1 MDSARH
7 NLPGK
12 RRPLGGIWPRF
23 ASSLALACL
32 AACVSDIDTT
42 RIAREDP
49 SVGAA
54 IYREMC
60 MRVAVSEDPTLVA
73 GHPTCLDDAK
83 PADSDGPRLKALYA
97 QRGRLIREANAA
109 LAAPVGGAV
118 REMLEQML
126 PLYDDGTMRA
136 ATDTMQ
142 TWLAELEQ
150 DAEALGAVERMSK
163 REGYVPPNLTP
174 GFMRVMMSFD
184 GTRDLLASSLHDL
197 VTTDEGSVTLSNA
210 LSVIGPELN
219 DAFDEADDPEH
230 TWFLVRDFLQTYD
243 PALDKAA
250 ARYIVERDNR
260 GFALTMSGT
269 AVSGTPFPLP
279 QTSRSE
285 PRDQFGRLLDG
296 SGQPVFR
303 YDNVEGTVLA
313 GLTREAARIAKTAP
327 GALGQLIRPGALL
340 MGPARAKSATY
351 SSGAVRFGGYD
362 SSKSPLLDVAYA
374 AGVMAKKDTLAPALT
389 ALQELAKRDE
399 RALAASTQAISIG
412 LQLLRQ
418 EPYASM
424 HLEDDTA
431 MVEDLL
437 DIFTEILREPGLA
450 EDLMTAMEDPRVSN
464 LCATIGRYMKFKD
477 LIDYNPQNLNG
488 PPTGI
493 MQTPVD
499 RSRPDV
505 RGNRSMFQRFT
516 HLLYDSRHA
525 QLCNKPNAY
534 VTMLGVSYPLF
545 GSGYAKCELTQI
557 DDLAIFH
564 AESIIGKSVVTIKD
578 STLATVATHSLIEY
592 MSGITG
598 FGLYPTPESLD
609 RFVFAPY
616 NAYLAGMY
624 DDVPSFDGVPLKSR
638 HNGTIFAWELE
649 GFYGNIS
656 PIIQVFYDHGRT
668 DLFVDIFA
676 TLHKH
681 YGSRDSDFTQSSNPG
696 AELYA
701 PNTGL
706 VRFEGA
712 ISKALEANPMAGF
725 GRALATLRGINV
737 GGVDGRTRVL
747 ALLRQLVLPEMN
759 TGLTTRVGR
768 AYTVRNDGQVVNNIS
783 PVLLLV
789 DALRNIDAAL
799 DSDPELST
807 AVGDGLKGVVGGLLD
822 SNGTRMASSDTAAIT
837 AQLLGF
843 VNARIQEHA
852 ATGDLN
858 AWADGLD
865 DRLQQVIEEPLV
877 QTLVPLGTLLMRDP
891 EARAQVDA
899 LLQHLVDEG
908 SYASTIQGLGDAL
921 QLIDN
926 ETDLRPLARSLAIAA
941 DPKNGMIQRGI
952 GLMQAMAAVDE
963 GKAFP
968 QLLSRLVTHPEAD
981 QNAETPV
988 EAMLD
993 IMLSVNRGKP
1003 GAATP
1008 RTRADYAKSI
1018 STLRLFLADP
1028 DRGLERLY
1036 EIIAN
1041 R

>member
-1 MDSARH
+1 M
-7 NLPGK
+7 
-12 RRPLGGIWPRF
+12 
-23 ASSLALACL
+23 LAI

-60 MRVAVSEDPTLVA
+60 MRVAVSEDPSLVA
-73 GHPTCLDDAK
+73 GHPTCLSGKK
-83 PADSDGPRLKALYA
+83 PEESDGPRLKALFA
-97 QRGRLIREANAA
+97 QKGRLIREANAA
-109 LAAPVGGAV
+109 LEAPVGGAV
-118 REMLEQML
+118 RDMLEQML

-142 TWLAELEQ
+142 TWLAALEQ
-150 DAEALGAVERMSK
+150 DADALGAVERIAK
-163 REGYVPPNLTP
+163 REGYVPPELTP

-184 GTRDLLASSLHDL
+184 GTRDLLAASLQDI
-197 VTTDEGSVTLSNA
+197 VNTDAGSVTLSNA
-210 LSVIGPELN
+210 LSVIGPELA
-219 DAFDEADDPEH
+219 DAFDEPDDPEH

-243 PALDKAA
+243 PALDRAT

-260 GFALTMSGT
+260 GFALTTNGL

-296 SGQPVFR
+296 AGQPVFR
-303 YDNVEGTVLA
+303 YENVEGTVLA
-313 GLTREAARIAKTAP
+313 GLTREAARIAAAAP
-327 GALGQLIRPGALL
+327 GALGQLVRPGALL

-351 SSGAVRFGGYD
+351 STGQVRFGGYD
-362 SSKSPLLDVAYA
+362 ASKSPLLDMAYA
-374 AGVMAKKDTLAPALT
+374 AGVMAKKDTLVPALT

-399 RALAASTQAISIG
+399 RALAASTRAISVA

-418 EPYASM
+418 EPYAQLR
-424 HLEDDTA
+424 LEDDTA

-437 DIFTEILREPGLA
+437 DVVTEILREPGLA
-450 EDLMTAMEDPRVSN
+450 EDLLTAMEDPRVGN
-464 LCATIGRYMKFKD
+464 LCATIARYMRFKD
-477 LIDYNPQNLNG
+477 LIDYNPQNMNG

-499 RSRPDV
+499 RRRADV
-505 RGNRSMFQRFT
+505 RGNRSIFQRFT

-525 QLCNKPNAY
+525 QLCNKPGAY
-534 VTMLGVSYPLF
+534 VTMLGVSYPMW

-578 STLATVATHSLIEY
+578 STLAAVATHSLIEY
-592 MSGITG
+592 MSGIDG

-649 GFYGNIS
+649 GFYGNIA

-681 YGSRDSDFTQSSNPG
+681 YGSRDSDFTQSTHPS

-712 ISKALEANPMAGF
+712 ISQALEANPLGGV

-747 ALLRQLVLPEMN
+747 ALLRQLVLPELN

-768 AYTVRNDGQVVNNIS
+768 SYTVRNDGQVVDNIT
-783 PVLLLV
+783 PVLLVV

-799 DSDPELST
+799 DSDPELSA
-807 AVGDGLKGVVGGLLD
+807 AVGDGLKGLVGGLLD
-822 SNGTRMASSDTAAIT
+822 SNGTRMASADTAPLA

-843 VNARIQEHA
+843 VGARVQEHTA
-852 ATGDLN
+852 AGDLN

-865 DRLQQVIEEPLV
+865 DRLQQVLEEPLV
-877 QTLVPLGTLLMRDP
+877 QTLVPLGSLLMREP

-899 LLQHLVDEG
+899 LLQHLVSDG
-908 SYASTIQGLGDAL
+908 AYTSTIQGLGDAL
-921 QLIDN
+921 QLLDD
-926 ETDLRPLARSLAIAA
+926 EVDLRPLARSLAIAA

-952 GLMQAMAAVDE
+952 GLMQAMATVDE
-963 GKAFP
+963 GKALP
-968 QLLSRLVTHPEAD
+968 QLLTRLVTHPED
-981 QNAETPV
+981 RSAETPV
-988 EAMLD
+988 EALID

-1003 GAATP
+1003 GATTP
-1008 RTRADYAKSI
+1008 RTRADYAKSL

-1036 EIIAN
+1036 EIIAK